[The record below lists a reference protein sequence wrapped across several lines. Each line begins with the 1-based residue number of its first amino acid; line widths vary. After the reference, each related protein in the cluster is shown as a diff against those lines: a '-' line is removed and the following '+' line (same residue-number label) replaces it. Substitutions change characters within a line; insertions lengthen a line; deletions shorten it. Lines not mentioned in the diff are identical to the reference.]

1 VNMQNWILG
10 NYVVTVQLLVLFAEV
25 IHEDFLLCSCV
36 FIFVCDVQLPSVFS
50 MVACVWF
57 VSRLRC
63 THLELVQFTR
73 YIQKALP
80 VICRPITL

>member
-1 VNMQNWILG
+1 MENWVLC

-25 IHEDFLLCSCV
+25 VHEDFLLCSCV
-36 FIFVCDVQLPSVFS
+36 FIFVCDVQLSSVFS
-50 MVACVWF
+50 MVACVCF

-73 YIQKALP
+73 
-80 VICRPITL
+80 